1 MYVYIASWG
10 SEASDILH
18 AASKS
23 ILTEAHTDYV
33 TARAVSLHRLDF
45 SLDYIST
52 NIASCRPQTTHL
64 LRPRTY
70 WDHTSTE
77 TTHLLRPHTY
87 WDHTPTQTTHFF
99 RPRIFSDHTFSQ
111 TTHFLRPHLYTTH
124 LYTDHPLHRLH
135 IYTNVHLLRPL
146 RRSNF
151 YSDHNCIQT
160 TPLQRPQFYTGH
172 TPSQAIS
179 ICKPHL

>member
-87 WDHTPTQTTHFF
+87 
-99 RPRIFSDHTFSQ
+99 SDHTFSQ

-151 YSDHNCIQT
+151 YTDHNCIQT
-160 TPLQRPQFYTGH
+160 TPLQRPQFYT
-172 TPSQAIS
+172 PPQAIS